1 MDRATVA
8 KMLEEIGNLHELMG
22 DNFFKARAYY
32 TAARLFQ
39 EMDVRPD
46 ELVESGRLKS
56 LPGIGDA
63 LTQKI
68 TELVRTGRLAYYEK
82 LRDSIPGELI
92 AIMNIPGVGPRRANA
107 IHRKLGIETVSGLD
121 RACQDG
127 RLMSLRGF
135 DEKVVH
141 TIAAYAA
148 HMRK

>member
-8 KMLEEIGNLHELMG
+8 KTLEDIGNLLELIG

-121 RACQDG
+121 RACRDG